1 MAYSTSLA
9 QRMRQ
14 ALAAIPHVEEKKM
27 FGGLAF
33 MINGKMCLTVGPGR
47 IMCRVEPAMHDALV
61 AKKGCSNV
69 IMKGRIYKGYVHVA
83 EAQLQTKAALDYW
96 VELALEY
103 NKTIATATPSKVRRR

>member
-33 MINGKMCLTVGPGR
+33 MVNGKMCLTVGAGR
-47 IMCRVEPAMHDALV
+47 IMCRVEAAMHDALV
-61 AKKGCSNV
+61 AKKGCSAV
-69 IMKGRIYKGYVHVA
+69 IMKGRIYRGYVHVN
-83 EAQLQTKAALDYW
+83 EAQLRTKASLDYW
-96 VELALEY
+96 VELALEH
-103 NKTIATATPSKVRRR
+103 NKTIAAAMPLKIRRR